1 MLDNKRQESKANFSY
16 TKFRRNNYCIYQ
28 TFPTFERAIFV
39 IGFKIGYYS
48 ILLNNSVKLYKNI

>member
-1 MLDNKRQESKANFSY
+1 MPISHVDINLLSSELQYEDR
-16 TKFRRNNYCIYQ
+16 YQ

-48 ILLNNSVKLYKNI
+48 ILLNNSIKLQKNT

>member
-1 MLDNKRQESKANFSY
+1 MSMSNEII
-16 TKFRRNNYCIYQ
+16 FRIKKKIISFKSSFIYQ

-48 ILLNNSVKLYKNI
+48 ILLNKFIKLQKNI